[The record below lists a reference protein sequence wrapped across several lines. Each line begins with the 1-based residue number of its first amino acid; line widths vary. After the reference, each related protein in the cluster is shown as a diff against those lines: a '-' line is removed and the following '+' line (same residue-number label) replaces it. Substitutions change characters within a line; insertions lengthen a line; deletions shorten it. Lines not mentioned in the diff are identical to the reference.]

1 MQKFDNM
8 VGQGCGKQ
16 ALVEKSVCGLP
27 VSVLIYHFQLPG
39 ISDNWVYS
47 ETRGHLDKKGPP
59 VSHTPDVAWIFF

>member
-27 VSVLIYHFQLPG
+27 VSVLIYNFQLPG

-59 VSHTPDVAWIFF
+59 VSHTPDVA